1 MMRRIFVPL
10 AMVMVLLCFCDRS
23 FADGVPI
30 GTFSFDPVFAATP
43 TSPALDSFDIY
54 NYTGGSS
61 LPPIFPL
68 TTSLTL
74 GNLDLTVTNADGTVT
89 SYAEGSAGEG
99 STFFFDT
106 LVYDTQTPLDAIL
119 TGTIS
124 PATITLSDGST
135 LDINGN
141 FTTVLDP
148 SLGSSLTA
156 GVDST
161 TIFASPQAVP
171 EPSSLLLLGVGLAL
185 LAVVS
190 VKRSV

>member
-1 MMRRIFVPL
+1 MRRIFLPL
-10 AMVMVLLCFCDRS
+10 AMVMVLLSFCDRS

-30 GTFSFDPVFAATP
+30 GTFSFDPVYAATS
-43 TSPALDSFDIY
+43 TSPALNAFDIN

-61 LPPIFPL
+61 LPPIFPI

-74 GNLDLTVTNADGTVT
+74 DNLDLTVTNSDGTVT

-99 STFFFDT
+99 PTFFFDT
-106 LVYDTQTPLDAIL
+106 LVDDTQSPLDAIL

-124 PATITLSDGST
+124 PITITLSDGST
-135 LDINGN
+135 VDISGS
-141 FTTVLDP
+141 FTAVLDP

-161 TIFASPQAVP
+161 TIFAPPQAVP
-171 EPSSLLLLGVGLAL
+171 EPSSLLLLGFGFAL
-185 LAVVS
+185 LAGVS
-190 VKRSV
+190 LKRSGQ